1 MTRIIKNVVFDV
13 DGVFTDG
20 RFHYSSE
27 GKYLKIF
34 GPHDSD
40 GLKFLKSCGL
50 KINAISADHRGFEIT
65 KKRFLDLQ
73 IDLNLVDEEER
84 YEYLSK
90 NFNLNSLIYMGDGIH
105 DAKILKKAFFGI
117 APRNASLA
125 AINSSDYVTNL
136 SGGNG
141 AVFEACF
148 QVGKLFFKKNFK
160 NFIKELGLSEK
171 DF

>member
-1 MTRIIKNVVFDV
+1 MTEIIKNVVFDV

-27 GKYLKIF
+27 GKYLKMF
-34 GPHDSD
+34 GAHDSD

-50 KINAISADHRGFEIT
+50 NVNVISADYRGFEIT
-65 KKRFLDLQ
+65 KKRFSDLEINLDL
-73 IDLNLVDEEER
+73 VGEMKR
-84 YEYLSK
+84 YEYLAK
-90 NFNLNSLIYMGDGIH
+90 NFDFSSLIFMGDGIH

-117 APRNASLA
+117 APGNATIA
-125 AINSSDYVTNL
+125 AINSSDYVTKL

-148 QVGKLFFKKNFK
+148 HIGKIFFKENFK
-160 NFIKELGLSEK
+160 NYISELGLNEK